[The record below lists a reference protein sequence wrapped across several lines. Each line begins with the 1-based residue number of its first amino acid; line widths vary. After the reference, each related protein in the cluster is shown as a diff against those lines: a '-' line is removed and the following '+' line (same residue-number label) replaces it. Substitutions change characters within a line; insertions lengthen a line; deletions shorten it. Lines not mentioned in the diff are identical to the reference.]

1 MTDFFWISVLTI
13 WAAGWVT
20 HIVTCLVTAQWG
32 FLIAGAL
39 FAPIGSIHGFL
50 IWGGLA

>member
-1 MTDFFWISVLTI
+1 MNAFFWMGFLII
-13 WAAGWVT
+13 WVAGWVT

-50 IWGGLA
+50 IWMGLA